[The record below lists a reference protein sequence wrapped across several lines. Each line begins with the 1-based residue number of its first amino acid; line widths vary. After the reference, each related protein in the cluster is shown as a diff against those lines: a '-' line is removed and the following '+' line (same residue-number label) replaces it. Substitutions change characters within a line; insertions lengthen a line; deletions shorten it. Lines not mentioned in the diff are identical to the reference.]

1 MALAKI
7 SFVNK
12 SIKFEICM
20 PGVIITLIMFLV
32 ILVFVFIKEYISLV
46 NTDITKLIYATSI
59 YQNENNKN
67 KTYKGILG
75 LIVIIIAY
83 VIILYYKKFNI
94 QFPIAIMITVLMVI
108 LGTTLLF
115 KGFFTFIVSKLID
128 NKNFLY
134 KGTNVLS
141 YNNIIFRIR
150 DNNKVLGQIAILIT
164 CCLTSAIVAIT
175 TKSLLVQG
183 KDSEYPYSLTYIGD
197 INNEVVNNAINLSKE
212 KIDYKLTTEVI
223 PYEVESSQI
232 PLANNINIIKFS
244 EIENI
249 VNNRE
254 LNDKIL
260 KHNLKNNQ
268 ALLIL
273 PKNYVNGF
281 NFNISID
288 INGEKFNII
297 DSAPLSLFGLF
308 KENKIT
314 LAVNNSAYNELSKTI
329 GKDKFNITTI
339 TLKNFDNTKEIAS
352 YIRNNSDIDLY
363 SVNEFNP
370 NDYGFINA
378 IYFIG
383 LFLALVFVISVGS
396 IMYFKCISDASKDK
410 RRFDI
415 LRRIGTNQ
423 KYINKAIYK
432 QIGIFFMIPALVSIT
447 HSIVAGYAITDLFNQ
462 NSILLTS
469 TTIVSFLA
477 IYLIYYILTARKYI
491 SLTK

>member
-1 MALAKI
+1 M
-7 SFVNK
+7 
-12 SIKFEICM
+12 
-20 PGVIITLIMFLV
+20 
-32 ILVFVFIKEYISLV
+32 
-46 NTDITKLIYATSI
+46 
-59 YQNENNKN
+59 
-67 KTYKGILG
+67 
-75 LIVIIIAY
+75 
-83 VIILYYKKFNI
+83 
-94 QFPIAIMITVLMVI
+94 
-108 LGTTLLF
+108 
-115 KGFFTFIVSKLID
+115 
-128 NKNFLY
+128 
-134 KGTNVLS
+134 
-141 YNNIIFRIR
+141 
-150 DNNKVLGQIAILIT
+150 
-164 CCLTSAIVAIT
+164 
-175 TKSLLVQG
+175 
-183 KDSEYPYSLTYIGD
+183 
-197 INNEVVNNAINLSKE
+197 
-212 KIDYKLTTEVI
+212 
-223 PYEVESSQI
+223 
-232 PLANNINIIKFS
+232 
-244 EIENI
+244 
-249 VNNRE
+249 
-254 LNDKIL
+254 
-260 KHNLKNNQ
+260 
-268 ALLIL
+268 
-273 PKNYVNGF
+273 
-281 NFNISID
+281 
-288 INGEKFNII
+288 
-297 DSAPLSLFGLF
+297 FGLF

-339 TLKNFDNTKEIAS
+339 TLKNFDNTKEIVS